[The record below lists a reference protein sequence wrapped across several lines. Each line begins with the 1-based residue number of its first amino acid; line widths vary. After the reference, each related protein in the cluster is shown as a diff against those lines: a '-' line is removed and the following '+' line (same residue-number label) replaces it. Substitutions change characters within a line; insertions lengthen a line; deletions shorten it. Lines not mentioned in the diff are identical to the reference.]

1 MIDVA
6 AELNVPSYI
15 FITSDVNTL
24 NMMFHCESLDDKGID
39 ICDEFSDP
47 NNEFDVPGFET
58 RVKGSVVPAVFLDRE
73 NGSSLML
80 DRARR
85 IKKTK
90 GILVNSFEELETC
103 GIQTLLEQVAED
115 GSPKQDDEELTIIQW
130 LDNQPS
136 SSAVFLCFGSMGT
149 FDEAQVKEIA
159 KGAKCGSPLIRMET
173 FVEALPEGFLEGI
186 ADRGKII
193 GQWFGVPIATW
204 PIFAEQQ
211 LNAFELVN
219 ELGLAVEIRMDYRR
233 DYNTKVQNFTMTA
246 DDIAN
251 GVNKLMSLDEETNNR
266 VKEMKCKSRRA
277 LEEGGSSHKWL
288 ACFIEDVL
296 SNVA

>member
-103 GIQTLLEQVAED
+103 GIQTLLEQVAEGSMPPVYPVGPMLELNKKSED

-193 GQWFGVPIATW
+193 GWAPQISILAHS
-204 PIFAEQQ
+204 
-211 LNAFELVN
+211 LV
-219 ELGLAVEIRMDYRR
+219 R
-233 DYNTKVQNFTMTA
+233 A

-277 LEEGGSSHKWL
+277 LEEGGSSHK
-288 ACFIEDVL
+288 
-296 SNVA
+296 